1 MAAHNIDYIS
11 GRLSHH
17 TAGIL
22 PDQDVNLRMTEQPLG
37 LMDDPTCKLPSGDIF
52 RKIFEK
58 IQTAILIIDPEAHR
72 IVDANPIAEHIT
84 GRARAELIGSMCHQ
98 HVCPAK
104 HGECPITDYHEEVHN
119 REWTIINQNGENI
132 PILKTVAKVDIK
144 GKEYLIE
151 SFIDITDR
159 KKAEERQAAL
169 IAYLSE
175 SILRVKKPL
184 ELMHDDL
191 GRIASLAAA
200 GDYDAE
206 DIRMQLQIHANNLDQ
221 IVRNLEEL
229 QEKAVSEKPVDI
241 PPEFR
246 DFLRK

>member
-1 MAAHNIDYIS
+1 
-11 GRLSHH
+11 
-17 TAGIL
+17 
-22 PDQDVNLRMTEQPLG
+22 VNPRMTEQPLG
-37 LMDDPTCKLPSGDIF
+37 LMNDPTCKLPSGDIF

-58 IQTAILIIDPEAHR
+58 IQTAILIIDPESHR

-84 GRARAELIGSMCHQ
+84 GRNRIELVGSMCHQ
-98 HVCPAK
+98 FVCPVK
-104 HGECPITDYHEEVHN
+104 HGECPVIDYHEEVRN
-119 REWTIINQNGENI
+119 QEGTIINKNGENV

-151 SFIDITDR
+151 SFIDVTDR
-159 KKAEERQAAL
+159 KMAEERQATL

-184 ELMHDDL
+184 ELMSDDL
-191 GRIASLAAA
+191 RQIASLAVA

-221 IVRNLEEL
+221 IVKNLEEL
-229 QEKAVSEKPVDI
+229 KEKAVTEKPVDI

-246 DFLRK
+246 DFLRGK